1 MATSDKSSKRAAPS
15 TPAAPPAASQAAADS
30 ADSLPARGADR
41 GDIYDLKASLAA
53 ELGQLSDGPESETDS
68 AAAEA
73 GAEDSAHLDQHDE
86 QEAAAEAA
94 DELAGDN
101 EAGAEAEATTDEAT
115 AAAADG
121 EGEATGEAAEP
132 EQPAASSDTEGD
144 KPKVPEALQARFN
157 ELTARAKGAEEQ
169 LAAAREQLA
178 SYRARDE
185 GALQP
190 EVLDHLDS
198 PEELASAQKRY
209 SALLSWAIKHPD
221 GGTLGDKEYSAEE
234 VREMHAEAQTLLAE
248 AIPARRGYLEQRQA
262 ADRDAVNF
270 YPWLKDTSKGAGAM
284 VSQAIQQIPAIRRLP
299 NHRLIAADAFVGQVL
314 RQNGIAMTDDLLRS
328 LVAARKAGAKGAKP
342 GSAPAPRAQSAAKPP
357 AAPGR
362 AGVLPPRQTPRA
374 AAAKVAQQR
383 VRAGSGSEDDLA
395 ASIAAKL

>member
-1 MATSDKSSKRAAPS
+1 MATSDNTSKRAASS
-15 TPAAPPAASQAAADS
+15 TPAAQPAASQAAVDS
-30 ADSLPARGADR
+30 DALPSRGAVR
-41 GDIYDLKASLAA
+41 GDIYGLKDSLAA
-53 ELGQLSDGPESETDS
+53 ELGQLSDGQHDETDS
-68 AAAEA
+68 AAPGADAE
-73 GAEDSAHLDQHDE
+73 ESANLDQHDE
-86 QEAAAEAA
+86 QEAAAAA
-94 DELAGDN
+94 DELAGDD
-101 EAGAEAEATTDEAT
+101 EAGTETEATTDEAT

-132 EQPAASSDTEGD
+132 EQPAAPSATEGE

-169 LAAAREQLA
+169 VAALREQLA

-185 GALQP
+185 GSLAP
-190 EVLDHLDS
+190 EALDHLDS
-198 PEELASAQKRY
+198 PEELTAAQKRY

-221 GGTLGDKEYSAEE
+221 GGTLGDKEYTAEQ

-248 AIPARRGYLEQRQA
+248 AIPARRGYLEQRVA

-270 YPWLKDTSKGAGAM
+270 YPWLKDTSKGAGAA

-328 LVAARKAGAKGAKP
+328 LVAAAKAGAKGGKT
-342 GSAPAPRAQSAAKPP
+342 GSTGQAPARSAAKPP
-357 AAPGR
+357 AAPSR

-383 VRAGSGSEDDLA
+383 VRSGSGSEDELA